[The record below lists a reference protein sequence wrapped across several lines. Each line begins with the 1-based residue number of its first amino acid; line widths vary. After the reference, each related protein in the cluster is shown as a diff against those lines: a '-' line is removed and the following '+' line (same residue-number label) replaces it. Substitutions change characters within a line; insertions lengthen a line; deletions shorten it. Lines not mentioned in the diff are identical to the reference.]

1 MLNQTR
7 TKSYPFGGG
16 LDLVTPALSVRP
28 GRALGLYNYEPW
40 FQGGYRRINGYERFD
55 GRPAPSAAQFVGFEL
70 VDASGLTTGTTVTG
84 DTSGATGVVIG
95 VDGDTIGVTKVVGT
109 FEDGEGLNTGA
120 YVIASEP
127 VSEYAPTED
136 LTNEWTLAAQEEYR
150 SDITEVPGS
159 GIVRG
164 AWRRGTNIYAVRDNA
179 GATAGVLHL
188 ASVAG
193 WTTSGITLAHYV
205 FFDAGGA
212 GAAVALP
219 EEGDA
224 INGQTSG
231 ATATVHRVVLHGGAT
246 GTNDAYGYLVLTD
259 VTGTF
264 QDNENLREGATA
276 FAVAASDSSQFAF
289 AVGGTYQF
297 LNHNFYGG
305 SATFR
310 TYGVSG
316 VGPAFEIDENNV
328 VSPLMLPVVS
338 EDEQPPS
345 NVPYLIEEHRNYLF
359 LAFPGGSLVHTVIGD
374 PLVVNGFLGAAEF
387 GIGDEITG
395 LNSVA
400 GGVLVVS
407 SAKEVR
413 GLFGADLSD
422 WELRL
427 IGEKTG
433 AKAYSAQKLDTVYA
447 LDDLGITSVART
459 DAFGD
464 FVGSTVS
471 QMIQPLIREIRSS
484 STASTVVR
492 GSNQYRI
499 YFDDGSSIVMYVP
512 NAGME
517 NDSTVATATAMR
529 VEFGFL
535 QYPIVVRKIYN
546 TEDETGAERTYF
558 ASDDGFVYE
567 DQIGTNFDGE
577 AIESACR
584 LHYFNAGSPAV
595 NKKFRRANIEIESES
610 ALEFSFNYDLDFGNI
625 DTSDGQFQV
634 ELVGGGGFFDVDL
647 WDTIV
652 YDGQSSAFV
661 TAPLDGSGANVGMM
675 IYNTSAVARPWVLKG
690 ATIHYDPRRLKR

>member
-40 FQGGYRRINGYERFD
+40 FQGGYRRINGFERFD
-55 GRPAPSAAQFVGFEL
+55 GQPAPSAAEFVGFDL
-70 VDASGLTTGTTVTG
+70 VDATGLALGTTVTG

-95 VDGDTIGVTKVVGT
+95 IEDNAIGVTKVVGT
-109 FEDGEGLNTGA
+109 FENGEEINTGA
-120 YVIASEP
+120 YEIATEPQSGQAPSE
-127 VSEYAPTED
+127 EILD
-136 LTNEWTLAAQEEYR
+136 EWTLAAQEEYR
-150 SDITEVPGS
+150 ADILVVPGS

-164 AWRRGTNIYAVRDNA
+164 AWRRGANSYAVRDNA

-188 ASVAG
+188 ASASG
-193 WTTSGITLAHYV
+193 WTTTGISMALYV
-205 FFDAGGA
+205 FFDGGGA
-212 GAAVALP
+212 GAAVPLP
-219 EEGDA
+219 DEGDT
-224 INGQTSG
+224 INGETSG

-246 GTNDAYGYLVLTD
+246 ATNDAYGYLVLTG
-259 VTGTF
+259 VTGSF
-264 QDNENLREGATA
+264 QDNENLREGATK
-276 FAVAASDSSQFAF
+276 FADSASASTQFAF
-289 AVGGTYQF
+289 PVGGTYQF
-297 LNHNFYGG
+297 TNHNFYGG

-310 TYGVSG
+310 TYGVNG
-316 VGPAFEIDENNV
+316 VGPAFEIDENNI
-328 VSPLMLPVVS
+328 VSPLLLPVVA
-338 EDEQPPS
+338 EDEQPQS
-345 NVPYLIEEHRNYLF
+345 NVPYMVEEHRNYLF
-359 LAFPGGSLVHTVIGD
+359 LAFPGGSLVHAVIGD

-407 SAKEVR
+407 SQKEVR
-413 GLFGADLSD
+413 GLFGTDISD

-427 IGEKTG
+427 IGEKSG
-433 AKAYSAQKLDTVYA
+433 AKIRTAQKLDTVYA

-459 DAFGD
+459 DTFGD
-464 FVGSTVS
+464 FIGSTVS
-471 QMIQPLIREIRSS
+471 QLIQPLIREIRSD

-492 GSNQYRI
+492 GSNQYRV
-499 YFDDGSSIVMYVP
+499 YFDDGSCVVMYVP

-517 NDSTVATATAMR
+517 NEATMTRMV

-535 QYPIVVRKIYN
+535 QYPFAVRKIYN

-558 ASDDGFVYE
+558 TSDDGFVYE
-567 DQIGTNFDGE
+567 DQVGTSFDGE
-577 AIESACR
+577 EIESAAR

-595 NKKFRRANIEIESES
+595 RKKFRRANIELEAESS
-610 ALEFSFNYDLDFGNI
+610 VEFSFNYDLDFGDI

-634 ELVGGGGFFDVDL
+634 SLVGGGGFYDVDL

-661 TAPLDGSGANVGMM
+661 TAPLDGSGNNVGMM
-675 IYNTSAVARPWVLKG
+675 LYNTSAIARPFVIKG